1 MPNALRPLLLLAAL
15 VAVVPAQARED
26 AAPRTMPREDAGA
39 RVRQVERDGGRVLQA
54 EPMQRG
60 GRQVYRL
67 KVLTPEG
74 RVRVLD
80 DARGREPSRRESR
93 FQRLPPRLQR
103 VVVGRIDQLDLAVLA
118 DTDARARRIELA
130 APDAAP
136 ALDAFGAV
144 HGGNAQPQLPQ
155 QVLP

>member
-1 MPNALRPLLLLAAL
+1 MPNALRPLLLLVAL
-15 VAVVPAQARED
+15 VAVAPAQARED
-26 AAPRTMPREDAGA
+26 AAPRTVPREDAGA

-80 DARGREPSRRESR
+80 ESRGREPTRRESR
-93 FQRLPPRLQR
+93 FQRNELPGNETIRPGTLLRDRPRTR
-103 VVVGRIDQLDLAVLA
+103 
-118 DTDARARRIELA
+118 DARS
-130 APDAAP
+130 APQDMP
-136 ALDAFGAV
+136 RPSPREEDPRTGDGF
-144 HGGNAQPQLPQ
+144 
-155 QVLP
+155 